1 MGSKKVVTGIDIGT
15 TKIAVIIA
23 ECSNNVFEKIVGY
36 GEAPSLGLKK
46 GVVESIDLTV
56 KSIHKAVE
64 IAEKQAKIKVNS
76 AYIGITGD
84 HIRSLNNTGVISIN
98 NSKSSSTGGKI
109 SSKDI
114 EKVLDHAKSISLSSD
129 RRILHVITKD
139 FKVDDRQGIKDPI
152 GLYGHRLEANVH
164 LITLGV
170 NYKKDLKTCLE
181 NAGITPASF
190 VLEPY
195 ASSLSVLNYDQKEL
209 GVILIDI
216 GGGTTDIVVYFRNR
230 IQYSTAIP
238 LGGESVTNDILY
250 KFQIGKEEAEKI
262 KIKHGVAK
270 TALSDENK
278 NFKIRN
284 SIDSKEIEIS
294 QKDLSDIIEP
304 RMREIFKFCN
314 NEISKSEINR
324 EYTYGIVLTGGGA
337 LLKGCS
343 DLAAEIFNISVS
355 IGKPINVKKIK
366 NDLDNPRYATSLGL
380 INFGIQNQDK
390 PINNKNNF
398 SIKMIDKIK
407 NFLNEL
413 Y

>member
-1 MGSKKVVTGIDIGT
+1 MGNKKVVTGIDIGT

-23 ECSNNVFEKIVGY
+23 ECTNSKFKKIIGY

-56 KSIHKAVE
+56 QSIIQAVNV
-64 IAEKQAKIKVNS
+64 AEKQAKIKVNS

-84 HIRSLNNTGVISIN
+84 HIKSLNNTGVISIN
-98 NSKSSSTGGKI
+98 NTKSNSTGNKI
-109 SSKDI
+109 SSKDMD
-114 EKVLDHAKSISLSSD
+114 KVLEHAKSITLSAD

-139 FKVDDRQGIKDPI
+139 FKVDDRTGIKHPI

-170 NYKKDLKTCLE
+170 NYKQDLKTCLE
-181 NAGITPASF
+181 EAGISPISF

-195 ASSLSVLNYDQKEL
+195 ASSLSVLNHDQKEL

-230 IQYSTAIP
+230 IQYSTALP
-238 LGGESVTNDILY
+238 FGGESVTNDILY
-250 KFQIGKEEAEKI
+250 KFQIGKKEAEKI
-262 KIKHGVAK
+262 KIEKGIAK
-270 TALSDENK
+270 NALADENK
-278 NFKIRN
+278 NFKIKN
-284 SIDSKEIEIS
+284 SIDNKEIQIS
-294 QKDLSDIIEP
+294 QRDLSEVIEP
-304 RMREIFKFCN
+304 RMREIFNFCN
-314 NEISKSEINR
+314 NEISKSDINR

-337 LLKGCS
+337 LLKGCT
-343 DLAAEIFNISVS
+343 DLASEIFNIPVS
-355 IGKPINVKKIK
+355 IGKPINIEKIK

-380 INFGIQNQDK
+380 INFGIQNWNT
-390 PINNKNNF
+390 PINNKNNL

-407 NFLNEL
+407 KFLNEL